1 MTKATAS
8 LTLQSYVMVLK
19 TFKNI
24 LFEIIWKTILVRS
37 QEMQII

>member
-8 LTLQSYVMVLK
+8 LTLQSYVMILK